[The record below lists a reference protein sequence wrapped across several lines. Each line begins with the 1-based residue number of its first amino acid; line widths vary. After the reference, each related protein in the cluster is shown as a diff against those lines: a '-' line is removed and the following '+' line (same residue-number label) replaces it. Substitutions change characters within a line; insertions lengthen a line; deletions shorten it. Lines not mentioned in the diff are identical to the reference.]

1 MGLGWLARFIESK
14 TLGDVGGW
22 IDGGMDGGIDT
33 YILLTASGRR
43 SHSLPRL
50 LNAYGAVEGRRE
62 RGGERGRGSVYE
74 AYEVKKKRQKM
85 RCLLLRREKKN
96 IILLFMM

>member
-1 MGLGWLARFIESK
+1 MLLADGWFRDGCKGEGEGWLARFIESK

-43 SHSLPRL
+43 SHSLPR
-50 LNAYGAVEGRRE
+50 
-62 RGGERGRGSVYE
+62 
-74 AYEVKKKRQKM
+74 
-85 RCLLLRREKKN
+85 
-96 IILLFMM
+96 

>member
-1 MGLGWLARFIESK
+1 MGGFRDGVEVFI
-14 TLGDVGGW
+14 
-22 IDGGMDGGIDT
+22 
-33 YILLTASGRR
+33 YIYIACLRQEVAA
-43 SHSLPRL
+43 LPRL

-96 IILLFMM
+96 IICLFMM